1 MKRTGRVYIA
11 YGSNMSRVQMMH
23 RCPNS
28 TVLGKGILKDFE
40 LNFCGNLNGGNFAT
54 VIKKSGATTPVVLWV
69 TSTADELR
77 LDRYEGYPSFYRKE
91 IIPVSQLVLDGCYD
105 DFDEAYIYIMNSEQL
120 GIPSQYYYTGI
131 LKAYEKF
138 NIDPTPLEE
147 AYARAIK

>member
-1 MKRTGRVYIA
+1 M
-11 YGSNMSRVQMMH
+11 
-23 RCPNS
+23 
-28 TVLGKGILKDFE
+28 
-40 LNFCGNLNGGNFAT
+40 
-54 VIKKSGATTPVVLWV
+54 
-69 TSTADELR
+69 
-77 LDRYEGYPSFYRKE
+77 
-91 IIPVSQLVLDGCYD
+91 SQLVLDGCYD